1 MPCRL
6 FRVADLSE
14 DRTSYLCTD
23 LCSCSEDDGKYENQP
38 GECDDDDDDD
48 SDIEDQEDDDD
59 ALN

>member
-6 FRVADLSE
+6 LRVADLSE

-23 LCSCSEDDGKYENQP
+23 FCSCSEDDGKCENQP
-38 GECDDDDDDD
+38 GECDDDDD
-48 SDIEDQEDDDD
+48 SDIVDQEDADD

>member
-6 FRVADLSE
+6 LRVADLSE

-23 LCSCSEDDGKYENQP
+23 LCSCSQDDGKCENQP
-38 GECDDDDDDD
+38 GECDDDDDD